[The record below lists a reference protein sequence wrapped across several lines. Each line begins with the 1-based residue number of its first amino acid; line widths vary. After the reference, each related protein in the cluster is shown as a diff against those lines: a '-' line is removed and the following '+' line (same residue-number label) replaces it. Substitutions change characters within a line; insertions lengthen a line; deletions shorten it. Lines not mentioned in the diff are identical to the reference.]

1 MEDINTRLLDTIDL
15 TGDEPVITTKIVK
28 EIFVS
33 LSDDE
38 DEDEEE
44 DEECAGDEENQEP
57 QVKKVGDNRNDDP

>member
-38 DEDEEE
+38 DEEEGE
-44 DEECAGDEENQEP
+44 GEDEENQEP
-57 QVKKVGDNRNDDP
+57 QVKKVSAYSNSLNR